1 MAATKITCTKA
12 RVPGLQMEDRIVEF
26 ANVLRRN
33 GVRVSLSENMDAFRA
48 LRLIGIRDPHLF
60 RNALRTT
67 LVKRASDV
75 KPFEELFDFFFLG
88 IGEAIGALDRRIMA
102 ELGLTPEQFQ
112 QMLEQIQRL
121 LKEMQGDLS
130 ELPRALLTGNRGELE
145 RLLREAASQ
154 EAEAGSLDSFRLT
167 PYTRMAGRLQLDRVR
182 TEVERFK
189 AMLQMLAESGED
201 LQNVMRYLDERM
213 RDLNRLLREMI
224 QQEQRKRGVE
234 PSDYSQRSSFADKSF
249 AFYTEDDIRRMND
262 AVARLARRLKNRLSV
277 RRKKASRGRFNVKAT
292 LRRNLQYG
300 GVPFQIEL
308 DRRKKTKPQV
318 MILCDISDSVLN
330 ASRFMLQ
337 FVYSVQDLYTKVRS
351 FVFVSDIGEVTKLF
365 EEHEIHRAVET
376 ALKGEVIDVFSHSNF
391 GRAFELFFKNYFPAV
406 TSRTT
411 VLIIGDGR
419 NNYNRPNEW
428 VLREIQQK
436 AKQLIWLNPESRMT
450 WGVGDSEMPRYVPYC
465 DVAEE
470 CRNINQL
477 YKVVD
482 LIVP

>member
-1 MAATKITCTKA
+1 
-12 RVPGLQMEDRIVEF
+12 MENRILEF

-48 LRLIGIRDPHLF
+48 LQLVGIRDPQLF
-60 RNALRTT
+60 RDALRTT
-67 LVKRASDV
+67 LVKRSVDL

-88 IGEAIGALDRRIMA
+88 IGRAMDLLDQRIMQ
-102 ELGLTPEQFQ
+102 ELGLNPDQFQ
-112 QMLEQIQRL
+112 QMLEQIERHLQT
-121 LKEMQGDLS
+121 MGDGLS
-130 ELPRALLTGNRGELE
+130 DLTKALLTANRGELE

-154 EAEAGSLDSFRLT
+154 EAEAGSYERFRLT
-167 PYTRMAGRLQLDRVR
+167 PYTRMAARLQLDRIQ

-189 AMLQMLAESGED
+189 TMLQLLAGNGEH
-201 LQNVMRYLDERM
+201 LTNVIRYLDERL
-213 RDLNRLLREMI
+213 RDLNRLLREII
-224 QQEQRKRGVE
+224 QQEQRKRGLE
-234 PSDYSQRSSFADKSF
+234 PSDRGQRASFADKSF
-249 AFYTEDDIRRMND
+249 AFYTEEDIRRMNEG
-262 AVARLARRLKNRLSV
+262 VVRLAQRLKNRLSV
-277 RRKKASRGRFNVKAT
+277 RRKKTHRGRFNVKDT
-292 LRRNLQYG
+292 LRKNLQYG

-308 DRRKKTKPQV
+308 ERRRKTKPQV
-318 MILCDISDSVLN
+318 VILCDISDSVLN

-337 FVYSVQDLYTKVRS
+337 FVYSVQDLYAKVRS

-365 EEHEIHRAVET
+365 EDHEIHQAVET
-376 ALKGEVIDVFSHSNF
+376 ALRGDVIDVFSRSNF
-391 GRAFELFFKNYFPAV
+391 GRAFELFYRNHFSAV
-406 TSRTT
+406 TGKTT
-411 VLIIGDGR
+411 VVIIGDGR

-428 VLREIQQK
+428 VLKDIQQK

-477 YKVVD
+477 YKIVD

>member
-1 MAATKITCTKA
+1 
-12 RVPGLQMEDRIVEF
+12 MEDRIVEF

-33 GVRVSLSENMDAFRA
+33 GVRVSLSENIDAFRA
-48 LRLIGIRDPHLF
+48 LQLTGIRDPSLF
-60 RNALRTT
+60 RDALRAT

-88 IGEAIGALDRRIMA
+88 IGQAIDALERRMME

-112 QMLEQIQRL
+112 KMLEQIQKL
-121 LKEMQGDLS
+121 LKEMEGELS
-130 ELPRALLTGNRGELE
+130 PVTRALLTGDRGELE
-145 RLLREAASQ
+145 RLLREAANQ
-154 EAEAGSLDSFRLT
+154 EWEASSSDRFRLT
-167 PYTRMAGRLQLDRVR
+167 PYTLMAARLQMDRVHG
-182 TEVERFK
+182 EIEHFK

-213 RDLNRLLREMI
+213 RDLTRLLREII

-234 PSDYSQRSSFADKSF
+234 PNDYSQRSSFADKSF
-249 AFYTEDDIRRMND
+249 SFYTEDDIRRMNE
-262 AVARLARRLKNRLSV
+262 AVARLAQRLKNRLSV
-277 RRKKASRGRFNVKAT
+277 RRKKALRGRFNVKAT

-300 GVPFQIEL
+300 GVPFHVEL

-337 FVYSVQDLYTKVRS
+337 FVYSVQDLYAKVRS
-351 FVFVSDIGEVTKLF
+351 FVFVSDLGEVTKLF
-365 EEHEIHRAVET
+365 EEEELHRAVET
-376 ALKGEVIDVFSHSNF
+376 ALKGDVIDVFSHSNF
-391 GRAFELFFKNYFPAV
+391 GRAFELFFKNYFPSV
-406 TSRTT
+406 NSKTT

-428 VLREIQQK
+428 VLREMQQK

>member
-1 MAATKITCTKA
+1 
-12 RVPGLQMEDRIVEF
+12 MEDRIVEF

-48 LRLIGIRDPHLF
+48 LGLVGIRDPHLF

-88 IGEAIGALDRRIMA
+88 IGEAIDALDRRIME

-112 QMLEQIQRL
+112 HMLEQIQRL
-121 LKEMQGDLS
+121 LKQMEGDLS
-130 ELPRALLTGNRGELE
+130 ELTRALLSGNHGELE
-145 RLLREAASQ
+145 RLLRDAASQ

-182 TEVERFK
+182 TEVEGFK
-189 AMLQMLAESGED
+189 AMLQMLAEGGED

-213 RDLNRLLREMI
+213 RDLNRLLRELI

-249 AFYTEDDIRRMND
+249 SFYTEDDIRRMNE
-262 AVARLARRLKNRLSV
+262 AVARLAQRLKNRLSV

-300 GVPFQIEL
+300 GVPFHIEL

-318 MILCDISDSVLN
+318 IILCDISDSVLN

-337 FVYSVQDLYTKVRS
+337 FVYSVQDLYAKVRS

-365 EEHEIHRAVET
+365 EELEIHRAVET

-391 GRAFELFFKNYFPAV
+391 GRAFELFYKNYFAAV
-406 TSRTT
+406 TGKTT

-419 NNYNRPNEW
+419 NNYNRSNDW

>member
-1 MAATKITCTKA
+1 
-12 RVPGLQMEDRIVEF
+12 MEDRIVEF

-48 LRLIGIRDPHLF
+48 LGLVGIRDPHLF

-67 LVKRASDV
+67 LIKRAGDV

-88 IGEAIGALDRRIMA
+88 IGETIDALDRRIME
-102 ELGLTPEQFQ
+102 ELGLTPKQFQ

-121 LKEMQGDLS
+121 LKKMEGDLS
-130 ELPRALLTGNRGELE
+130 ELTRALLTGNRGELE

-182 TEVERFK
+182 TEVEGFK
-189 AMLQMLAESGED
+189 AMLQMLAAGGED

-213 RDLNRLLREMI
+213 RDLNRLLREII

-249 AFYTEDDIRRMND
+249 SFYTEDDIRRMNE
-262 AVARLARRLKNRLSV
+262 AVARLAQRLKNRLSV
-277 RRKKASRGRFNVKAT
+277 RRKKDARGRFNVKAT
-292 LRRNLQYG
+292 LRTNMQYG
-300 GVPFQIEL
+300 GVPFHIEL

-365 EEHEIHRAVET
+365 AEHEIHRAVET
-376 ALKGEVIDVFSHSNF
+376 ALKGEVINVFSHSNF
-391 GRAFELFFKNYFPAV
+391 GRAFELFYKNYFAAV
-406 TSRTT
+406 TGKTT

-428 VLREIQQK
+428 VLKEIQQK

>member
-1 MAATKITCTKA
+1 
-12 RVPGLQMEDRIVEF
+12 MEDRIVEF

-48 LRLIGIRDPHLF
+48 LGLVGIRDPHLF

-88 IGEAIGALDRRIMA
+88 IGEAIDALDRRIME

-112 QMLEQIQRL
+112 QMLEQVQRL
-121 LKEMQGDLS
+121 LKKMEGELS
-130 ELPRALLTGNRGELE
+130 QLTRALLTGNRGELE

-154 EAEAGSLDSFRLT
+154 ETEAGSLDSFRLT

-182 TEVERFK
+182 SEVEGFK
-189 AMLQMLAESGED
+189 AILQMLAEGGED

-213 RDLNRLLREMI
+213 RDLNRLLREII

-249 AFYTEDDIRRMND
+249 SFYTEDDIRRMNE
-262 AVARLARRLKNRLSV
+262 AVARLAQRLKNRLSV
-277 RRKKASRGRFNVKAT
+277 RRKKAARGRFNVKAT
-292 LRRNLQYG
+292 LRTNMQYG
-300 GVPFQIEL
+300 GVPFHVEL

-318 MILCDISDSVLN
+318 MMLCDISDSVLN

-337 FVYSVQDLYTKVRS
+337 FVYSVQDLYAKVRS

-376 ALKGEVIDVFSHSNF
+376 ALKGEVVDVFSHSNF
-391 GRAFELFFKNYFPAV
+391 GRAFELFYKNYFAAV
-406 TSRTT
+406 TSKTT

-450 WGVGDSEMPRYVPYC
+450 WGVGDSEMPRYVPHC

>member
-1 MAATKITCTKA
+1 
-12 RVPGLQMEDRIVEF
+12 
-26 ANVLRRN
+26 
-33 GVRVSLSENMDAFRA
+33 
-48 LRLIGIRDPHLF
+48 
-60 RNALRTT
+60 
-67 LVKRASDV
+67 
-75 KPFEELFDFFFLG
+75 LFDFFFLG
-88 IGEAIGALDRRIMA
+88 IGEAIDALDRRIME

-121 LKEMQGDLS
+121 LKKMEGELS
-130 ELPRALLTGNRGELE
+130 QLTRALLTGNRGELE

-154 EAEAGSLDSFRLT
+154 ETEAGSLDSFRLT

-182 TEVERFK
+182 SEVEGFK
-189 AMLQMLAESGED
+189 AILQMLAEGGED

-213 RDLNRLLREMI
+213 RDLNRLLREII

-249 AFYTEDDIRRMND
+249 SFYTEDDIRRMNE
-262 AVARLARRLKNRLSV
+262 AVARLAQRLKNRLSV
-277 RRKKASRGRFNVKAT
+277 RRKKAARGRFNVKAT
-292 LRRNLQYG
+292 LRTNMQYG
-300 GVPFQIEL
+300 GVPFHVEL

-318 MILCDISDSVLN
+318 MMLCDISDSVLN

-337 FVYSVQDLYTKVRS
+337 FVYSVQDLYAKVRS

-376 ALKGEVIDVFSHSNF
+376 ALKGEVVDVFSHSNF
-391 GRAFELFFKNYFPAV
+391 GRAFELFYKNYFAAV
-406 TSRTT
+406 TSKTT

-450 WGVGDSEMPRYVPYC
+450 WGVGDSEMPRYVPHC

>member
-1 MAATKITCTKA
+1 
-12 RVPGLQMEDRIVEF
+12 MEDRIVEF

-48 LRLIGIRDPHLF
+48 LGLVGVRDPHLF

-75 KPFEELFDFFFLG
+75 RPFEELFDFFFLG
-88 IGEAIGALDRRIMA
+88 IGEAIDALDRRIME
-102 ELGLTPEQFQ
+102 ELGLTPQQFQ
-112 QMLEQIQRL
+112 YMLEQIQRL
-121 LKEMQGDLS
+121 LKNMEGDLS
-130 ELPRALLTGNRGELE
+130 ELTRALLTGNHSELE

-182 TEVERFK
+182 TEVEGFK
-189 AMLQMLAESGED
+189 AMLQMLAEGGED

-213 RDLNRLLREMI
+213 RDLNRLLRELI

-249 AFYTEDDIRRMND
+249 SFYTEDDIRRMNE
-262 AVARLARRLKNRLSV
+262 AVARLAQRLKNRLSV
-277 RRKKASRGRFNVKAT
+277 RRKKAARGRFNVKAT
-292 LRRNLQYG
+292 LRTNMQYG
-300 GVPFQIEL
+300 GVPFHIEL

-337 FVYSVQDLYTKVRS
+337 FVYSVQDLYAKVRS

-391 GRAFELFFKNYFPAV
+391 GRAFELFFKNYFAAL
-406 TSRTT
+406 TTKTT

-477 YKVVD
+477 SKVVD

>member
-1 MAATKITCTKA
+1 
-12 RVPGLQMEDRIVEF
+12 MEDRIVEF

-33 GVRVSLSENMDAFRA
+33 GVRVSLSENIDAFRA
-48 LRLIGIRDPHLF
+48 LRLIGIRDPSLF
-60 RNALRTT
+60 RNALRAT

-88 IGEAIGALDRRIMA
+88 IGPAIDALERRTME

-112 QMLEQIQRL
+112 KMLERIQKL
-121 LKEMQGDLS
+121 LKEMEGELS
-130 ELPRALLTGNRGELE
+130 SLTRALLTGDRGELE
-145 RLLREAASQ
+145 RLLREAANQ
-154 EAEAGSLDSFRLT
+154 EEGGSSDRFRLT
-167 PYTRMAGRLQLDRVR
+167 PYTLMAARLQMDRVHS
-182 TEVERFK
+182 EVERFN
-189 AMLQMLAESGED
+189 AMLQILAEGGED
-201 LQNVMRYLDERM
+201 LHNVMRYLDERM
-213 RDLNRLLREMI
+213 RDLTRLLREII

-234 PSDYSQRSSFADKSF
+234 PNDHNQRSSFADKSF
-249 AFYTEDDIRRMND
+249 SFYTEDDIRRMNE
-262 AVARLARRLKNRLSV
+262 AVARLAQRLKSRLSV
-277 RRKKASRGRFNVKAT
+277 RRKKALRGRFNVKAT

-300 GVPFQIEL
+300 GVPFHVEL

-337 FVYSVQDLYTKVRS
+337 FVYSVQDLYAKVRS

-365 EEHEIHRAVET
+365 EEEELHRAVET
-376 ALKGEVIDVFSHSNF
+376 ALKGDVIDVFSHSNF
-391 GRAFELFFKNYFPAV
+391 GRAFELFFKDYFPSV
-406 TSRTT
+406 TSKTT

-428 VLREIQQK
+428 VLREIQWK

-482 LIVP
+482 MIVP

>member
-1 MAATKITCTKA
+1 
-12 RVPGLQMEDRIVEF
+12 MEDRIVEF

-48 LRLIGIRDPHLF
+48 LGLVGIRDPHLF

-88 IGEAIGALDRRIMA
+88 IGEAIDALDRRIME

-112 QMLEQIQRL
+112 QMLEQLQRL
-121 LKEMQGDLS
+121 LKKMEGDLS
-130 ELPRALLTGNRGELE
+130 ELTRALLTGNRGELE
-145 RLLREAASQ
+145 RLLREAASY

-182 TEVERFK
+182 AEVESLK
-189 AMLQMLAESGED
+189 AMLQMLAEAGED

-213 RDLNRLLREMI
+213 RDLNRLLREII

-234 PSDYSQRSSFADKSF
+234 PYDYSQRSSFADKSF
-249 AFYTEDDIRRMND
+249 SFYTEDDIRRMNE
-262 AVARLARRLKNRLSV
+262 AVARLAQRLKNRLSV
-277 RRKKASRGRFNVKAT
+277 RRKKAARGRFNVKAT
-292 LRRNLQYG
+292 LRINMQYG

-391 GRAFELFFKNYFPAV
+391 GRAFELFFKNYFAAV
-406 TSRTT
+406 TSKTT

-419 NNYNRPNEW
+419 NNYNRPNDW

-450 WGVGDSEMPRYVPYC
+450 WGVGDSEMPSYVPYC
-465 DVAEE
+465 DIAEE

>member
-1 MAATKITCTKA
+1 
-12 RVPGLQMEDRIVEF
+12 MEERIVEF
-26 ANVLRRN
+26 TNVLRRN

-48 LRLIGIRDPHLF
+48 LGLVGIRDPHLF

-67 LVKRASDV
+67 LVKRSSDV

-88 IGEAIGALDRRIMA
+88 IGQAIDALDRRIME
-102 ELGLTPEQFQ
+102 ELGLTPSQFQ
-112 QMLEQIQRL
+112 EMLEQIQKL
-121 LKEMQGDLS
+121 LKEMEGDLS
-130 ELPRALLTGNRGELE
+130 ELSRALLTGNRGELE

-154 EAEAGSLDSFRLT
+154 EAETGAADSFRLT
-167 PYTRMAGRLQLDRVR
+167 PYTRMAARLGLDRVH
-182 TEVERFK
+182 TDVERFK
-189 AMLQMLAESGED
+189 GMLQMLAESGED
-201 LQNVMRYLDERM
+201 LQNVIRYLDERM
-213 RDLNRLLREMI
+213 RDLNRLLREII

-234 PSDYSQRSSFADKSF
+234 PNDHSQRSSFADKSF
-249 AFYTEDDIRRMND
+249 SFYTEDDIRRMNE
-262 AVARLARRLKNRLSV
+262 AVARLAQRLKNRLSV
-277 RRKKASRGRFNVKAT
+277 RRKKAARGRFNVKAT

-300 GVPFQIEL
+300 GVPFHIEV

-337 FVYSVQDLYTKVRS
+337 FVYSVQDLYSKVRS
-351 FVFVSDIGEVTKLF
+351 FVFVSEIGEVTRLF
-365 EEHEIHRAVET
+365 EEHEIHHAVEA
-376 ALKGEVIDVFSHSNF
+376 ALKGDVIDVFSHSNF
-391 GRAFELFFKNYFPAV
+391 GRAFELFYKNYFPAV
-406 TSRTT
+406 SGKTT

-428 VLREIQQK
+428 VLKEIQQK

-450 WGVGDSEMPRYVPYC
+450 WGVGDSEMPRYAPHC

-470 CRNINQL
+470 CRSINQL

-482 LIVP
+482 LIAP

>member
-1 MAATKITCTKA
+1 
-12 RVPGLQMEDRIVEF
+12 MEDRIVEF

-48 LRLIGIRDPHLF
+48 LGLVGVRDPHLF

-75 KPFEELFDFFFLG
+75 RPFEELFDFFFLG
-88 IGEAIGALDRRIMA
+88 IGEAIDALDRRIME
-102 ELGLTPEQFQ
+102 ELGLTPQQFQ
-112 QMLEQIQRL
+112 HMLEQIQRL
-121 LKEMQGDLS
+121 LKNMEGDLS
-130 ELPRALLTGNRGELE
+130 ELTRALLTGNHSELE

-182 TEVERFK
+182 TEVEGFK
-189 AMLQMLAESGED
+189 AMLQMLAEGGED

-213 RDLNRLLREMI
+213 RDLNRLLRELI

-234 PSDYSQRSSFADKSF
+234 TSDYNQRSSFADKSF
-249 AFYTEDDIRRMND
+249 SFYTEDDIRRMNE
-262 AVARLARRLKNRLSV
+262 AVARLAQRLKNRLSV
-277 RRKKASRGRFNVKAT
+277 RRKKAARGRFNVKAT
-292 LRRNLQYG
+292 LRTNMQYG
-300 GVPFQIEL
+300 GVPFHIEL

-337 FVYSVQDLYTKVRS
+337 FVYSVQDLYAKVRS

-391 GRAFELFFKNYFPAV
+391 GRAFELFFKNYFAAL
-406 TSRTT
+406 TTKTT

-477 YKVVD
+477 SKVVD